1 MVTHVHGGVD
11 GGWTGATAARAVTPD
26 IPHARVAVRREP
38 RPVQELPLARPGP
51 LERLAASES
60 VLAAILESTTDG
72 VLVVDLH
79 GRVVGRNSSFDRLWR
94 MPRSLVATAYDAD
107 LLAHA
112 SVQLA
117 EPAAFMAGVDELY
130 ARPDLSTHEEL
141 LLTDGRVLERFSAPQ
156 CTNGVVVGRVWRFR
170 DVTVDRRLRQDL
182 ERQAFTDPLTGLANR
197 TRFMAEV
204 QAALDVQACGR
215 GGLAVCLLDLDGF
228 KFVNDALG
236 HRAGDRVLQ
245 AVAER
250 LTALVPAGATVARLG
265 GDEFGIVLPGAL
277 ASRADALCTEAVD
290 LLSRPVAV
298 LGGPARVGASAGW
311 TRRCLDTDTDT
322 DADAERLLH
331 QADLAMYRAKNTGRG
346 RTVAFTDDLRREDPH
361 VVRDEVEAM
370 LADPAGLTVVYQPI
384 CDLRTARVVGYEAL
398 SRFPGR
404 EHRTVQEWFGLAR
417 QVGLGDALE
426 ARAADRAL
434 AVRTSPGVYLAVNLS
449 PRALLADEVRQVLER
464 DLASVVIEVTEESDL
479 PTDELVAATD
489 WLRRRGARIAMD
501 DTGEGFAGLRRLV
514 QLHPEVVK
522 LDRTLVTDVHRH
534 ADKAALVEALVAFC
548 RRTGADL
555 CAEGVETVEEVWA
568 LQELQVTH
576 CQGWMSGRP
585 AAVPAPP
592 LPEFVTACRGS
603 HSTRGDLLPTLRLL
617 DTATG
622 HYDVGH
628 ALNEAMV
635 ALGVDG
641 IAWSEVQGDLLV
653 SLHALDDVPS
663 GTYRLSDYPATRTVL
678 ETGEVA
684 EIDVRDP
691 LADQQEVRLLLE
703 CGYSTLLLVQ
713 VPGAAGRPAG
723 LLELYCTS
731 PRTWSTPD
739 LALVRTLAGRV
750 SRAAAQPGVT
760 TG

>member
-1 MVTHVHGGVD
+1 MRQQRSVTAEVL
-11 GGWTGATAARAVTPD
+11 P
-26 IPHARVAVRREP
+26 ARVAGRREP
-38 RPVQELPLARPGP
+38 RPLPEQPSARPGP

-94 MPRSLVATAYDAD
+94 MPLALVVTQDDAALVA
-107 LLAHA
+107 HA
-112 SVQLA
+112 GAQLA
-117 EPAAFMAGVDELY
+117 EPESFMARLVDLY
-130 ARPDLSTHEEL
+130 AQPNLSTHDDL
-141 LLTDGRVLERFSAPQ
+141 LLADGRVFERYSAPQ
-156 CTNGVVVGRVWRFR
+156 CTSGVVVGRVWRFR
-170 DVTVDRRLRQDL
+170 DVTVDRSLRQDL

-197 TRFMAEV
+197 TRFMAEL
-204 QAALDVQACGR
+204 QAALDVLSP
-215 GGLAVCLLDLDGF
+215 GGGVAVCLLDLDGF

-245 AVAER
+245 AVADR
-250 LTALVPAGATVARLG
+250 LSALVPAGATVARLG
-265 GDEFGIVLPGAL
+265 GDEFGIVLPAGH
-277 ASRADALCTEAVD
+277 ASRADALCAEAVE

-311 TRRCLDTDTDT
+311 TRRGSGSG
-322 DADAERLLH
+322 ADAERLLH

-346 RTVAFTDDLRREDPH
+346 RTVAYTDDLRREDPH
-361 VVRDEVEAM
+361 VVRDEVEA
-370 LADPAGLTVVYQPI
+370 LLSDPAGLTVVYQPI
-384 CDLRTARVVGYEAL
+384 CDLSTARVVGYEAL

-404 EHRTVQEWFGLAR
+404 EHRTVQEWFGVAR
-417 QVGLGDALE
+417 QVGLGDVLE
-426 ARAADRAL
+426 ARSVELAL
-434 AVRTSPGVYLAVNLS
+434 SAQTAPGVYLAVNLS
-449 PRALLADEVRQVLER
+449 PRALLADRVRQVLDR
-464 DLASVVIEVTEESDL
+464 DLSSVVVEVTEESDL

-489 WLRRRGARIAMD
+489 RLRRRGARIAMD

-568 LQELQVTH
+568 LQELQVQH
-576 CQGWMSGRP
+576 CQGWMAGRP
-585 AAVPAPP
+585 TPVPAPP
-592 LPEFVTACRGS
+592 LPAFVTACRGS
-603 HSTRGDLLPTLRLL
+603 HSTRGDLQPTLRLL

-622 HYDVGH
+622 RYDVGN
-628 ALNEAMV
+628 ALDEALV

-641 IAWSEVQGDLLV
+641 IAWSQVQGDQLV
-653 SLHALDDVPS
+653 SLYAQDDVPA
-663 GTYRLSDYPATRTVL
+663 GIYRISDYPATRTVL

-691 LADQQEVRLLLE
+691 SADQQEVRLLLE
-703 CGYSTLLLVQ
+703 CGYSTLLLVP
-713 VPGAAGRPAG
+713 VPGEAGRTSS

-731 PRTWSTPD
+731 PRTWSAAD
-739 LALVRTLAGRV
+739 LALARTLAVHV
-750 SRAAAQPGVT
+750 SRADGQPVVT